1 MTTSGTA
8 SFDIDLVFVGS
19 VSSTNRSHAEDAA
32 ERWEEIIT
40 GDLPNQQ
47 LSSRNRDY
55 LNTLFPGTTAPE
67 VVDDIV
73 IYVRTVSSVP
83 GIAAATS
90 RLHRTT
96 SSLPFASEIQ
106 LGTRFVID
114 YLAVLHE
121 MGHALGFGTYPWT
134 YLDLLKDP
142 SKGPF
147 GTPITPSPDTYFSGA
162 KAIAAFNTAG
172 GSSYTG
178 NKVPVENSGRSGVS
192 RDSHWRQSVMQSE
205 LMTPGSSNPAPL
217 SAITIQSMADL
228 GYTVDVTQADAYTLP
243 SSITAKRV
251 AWAGGDDQEEP
262 VLLNCILEHHE
273 TGPAESEPITLNLRR
288 VGGRE

>member
-19 VSSTNRSHAEDAA
+19 ISSTYRTHVEDAA

-40 GDLPNQQ
+40 GDLPNHR

-55 LNTLFPGTTAPE
+55 LNGKFPGTTAPE
-67 VVDDIV
+67 VVDDLV
-73 IYVRTVSSVP
+73 VYVRTTNLNV
-83 GIAAATS
+83 GIAAASS
-90 RLHRTT
+90 RLHRSP

-114 YLAVLHE
+114 YIVVLHE
-121 MGHALGFGTYPWT
+121 MGHALGFGTYPW
-134 YLDLLKDP
+134 DAHNLLKDP
-142 SKGPF
+142 SSPF
-147 GTPITPSPDTYFSGA
+147 GTLITPSPDTYFSGA
-162 KAIAAFNTAG
+162 KAIAAFDAAG

-178 NKVPVENSGRSGVS
+178 NKVPVDNSSLNASS
-192 RDSHWRQSVMQSE
+192 RDSHWRQSLQSE
-205 LMTPGSSNPAPL
+205 LMTPGHSDPAPL

-251 AWAGGDDQEEP
+251 AWAGGDDKEEA
-262 VLLNCILEHHE
+262 VLLNCVLEHHE
-273 TGPAESEPITLNLRR
+273 TGPPEPEPITLNLRR
-288 VGGRE
+288 VGRRE